1 MGIKATISDIAK
13 LADVSKTTVSFYL
26 NGKFSK
32 MSEQTRQKI
41 AEAVAKTN
49 YLGESQEAQQENH
62 RHLLGVVIGDIT
74 SPFANRIVKGL
85 ADYSNE
91 KDYQLILGF
100 SNYQLE
106 NERHC
111 IDSMNKMGVSGFIV
125 QPTRQFETMW
135 EGMQGKKPI
144 VYFDSPNHNTKGLWV
159 KTNNYEATYNA
170 VSFLEEKG
178 YENFVLVTGN
188 PSKIVT
194 REERCRG
201 FTDHLDIDK
210 KPYDVIVAEKQT
222 TVEELRSQLE
232 LYIKRPNVCV
242 FASSNWMLN
251 KVHIALEPYVNQI
264 PQNIGL
270 IGMDSLEWSSLVTP
284 SITTIVQPA
293 YDEGIVA
300 AKILIDKI
308 EGTHVEPPNQILQCH
323 INELDSTRHQK

>member
-1 MGIKATISDIAK
+1 MGSKATISDIAK

-41 AEAVAKTN
+41 EDAVAKTN
-49 YLGESQEAQQENH
+49 YAEENGEQQIAA
-62 RHLLGVVIGDIT
+62 RSHLIGVIIGDIT

-91 KDYQLILGF
+91 KDYQLVLGF
-100 SNYQLE
+100 SDYQLE

-111 IDSMNKMGVSGFIV
+111 IDSMSRMGVSGFIV
-125 QPTRQFETMW
+125 QPTAQFETMW
-135 EGMQGKKPI
+135 EGLNNLKPI

-159 KTNNYEATYNA
+159 KTNNYEAVYNA
-170 VSFLEEKG
+170 VGFIEGKG
-178 YENFVLVTGN
+178 YKRFILVTAN

-194 REERCRG
+194 REERVRG
-201 FTDHLDIDK
+201 FTDHLDIDQM
-210 KPYDVIVAEKQT
+210 PYDIIVAEKT
-222 TVEELRSQLE
+222 IPVEELRNQLD
-232 LYIKRPNVCV
+232 LYIQKEDVCI

-251 KVHIALEPYVNQI
+251 KVHMALEPFVNEI
-264 PQNIGL
+264 PHHIGL

-293 YDEGIVA
+293 YEEGVVA

-308 EGTHVEPPNQILQCH
+308 EGIGLEPPNQILQCH
-323 INELDSTRHQK
+323 INEMESTNHL